1 MFILISLV
9 VINIAIIVIKI
20 YNICHFIYFSNETL
34 DEMSILEKLKYSDF
48 CISRFKLDNNFN
60 QNYADLIE
68 YFGGFDNVLKFKKN
82 TFPFNYFIHYFTDDS
97 VWTKSL
103 FTNKFTSKEK
113 ALRQTLITGT
123 NLDKDKYTTV
133 LTNFDSKL
141 QVFQQDLIDNILPG
155 FDNYLV
161 VVIVWGLALIMW
173 GTYAFVTFLSCE
185 EYSDV
190 INNWLKCS
198 EGLFGINVVAA
209 LIGSWMLLNIKTK
222 IIEAMTEHQID
233 LDDWHNQTKMLQ
245 ILKLSDQFDLK
256 QTTKIEPQNR
266 STLEEK
272 LLMIKGLCIDVI
284 LFNLSNNLHNRQKA
298 LAHFNKLLADL
309 TANKALASLSLEMH
323 DKKLLAN
330 LSNRMDP
337 EYNSVS
343 AKQLRR
349 NIYQDLDLLVDLLI
363 KQEKYELDLIL
374 SANDNKHIK
383 RHQDVQK
390 MYDYYNNFNKS
401 GKMLEKSGDN

>member
-1 MFILISLV
+1 MLISLIA
-9 VINIAIIVIKI
+9 INIAIIVIKI
-20 YNICHFIYFSNETL
+20 HNICHFIYFSDKTL
-34 DEMSILEKLKYSDF
+34 DDMSILEKLKYSDF

-68 YFGGFDNVLKFKKN
+68 YFGGFDDVLKFKKN
-82 TFPFNYFIHYFTDDS
+82 TFPFNYFIHYFTNDS

-123 NLDKDKYTTV
+123 NSDKDKYTTV

-141 QVFQQDLIDNILPG
+141 QTFQQDLIDNILPG

-173 GTYAFVTFLSCE
+173 GTYAFVTYLSCE
-185 EYSDV
+185 EYSAV
-190 INNWLKCS
+190 INNWLECS
-198 EGLFGINVVAA
+198 EGLLGINVVAA

-222 IIEAMTEHQID
+222 IIEAMTKHQVD

-245 ILKLSDQFDLK
+245 ILKLSDQFGLK
-256 QTTKIEPQNR
+256 QTTKIEPQNW

-284 LFNLSNNLHNRQKA
+284 LFNLSNNLH
-298 LAHFNKLLADL
+298 D
-309 TANKALASLSLEMH
+309 
-323 DKKLLAN
+323 
-330 LSNRMDP
+330 
-337 EYNSVS
+337 
-343 AKQLRR
+343 
-349 NIYQDLDLLVDLLI
+349 
-363 KQEKYELDLIL
+363 
-374 SANDNKHIK
+374 
-383 RHQDVQK
+383 
-390 MYDYYNNFNKS
+390 
-401 GKMLEKSGDN
+401 